1 MIEPARRSV
10 VRSSPVRRFLD
21 HDVGIC
27 KLPAPPAGPVLER
40 GVAEGAK
47 QPSPARK
54 CSLKA
59 CNPDLDVVNE
69 AGASVYSASEFA
81 AREFPDL
88 DVSLRGAVSI
98 GRRLIH
104 PRDLAH
110 PAARRCAVLSLS
122 QPGVVV
128 GSMGA

>member
-1 MIEPARRSV
+1 MIGAASVGMLIGEEKSPTVAGGGLGDRVDVAPWPAEEGKVIEPARRSV

-47 QPSPARK
+47 EPSPARN

-59 CNPDLDVVNE
+59 WNLDLDVVNE
-69 AGASVYSASEFA
+69 AGAHRRMFSRCEPPSHPSA
-81 AREFPDL
+81 
-88 DVSLRGAVSI
+88 
-98 GRRLIH
+98 
-104 PRDLAH
+104 
-110 PAARRCAVLSLS
+110 
-122 QPGVVV
+122 
-128 GSMGA
+128 